1 MKLLFSYLRRS
12 WGLVAL
18 ALLLAAINQVFSLL
32 DPLIFRH
39 VIDEYATRYK
49 EYTTSEFFRGV
60 SLLLA
65 AAVGVAFVSRVA
77 KNFQDYCVNVVTQR
91 LGAQLYADGVRHS
104 LGLPYSL
111 FEDQRSGET
120 LGKLTKVRTDV
131 EKLITIAVNTL
142 FTTLV
147 GVIFV
152 MIYAFTVHW
161 IIAPVFFLTV
171 PVLGVLSGVLS
182 KRIKKIQQVIVAET
196 TALAGSTTESLRNIE
211 LVKSLGLAGQEIERL
226 NATTGKILKLELR
239 KVRTLRLLSF
249 IQGTFVNALR
259 TSILFLML
267 YLIFTQQ
274 ITVGQFFSLFIYS
287 FFIFGPLQELGTVI
301 NTYRETE
308 ASLET
313 YQKILDLPLEE
324 KPVHPQA
331 LGQLGELTFEDVSF
345 THQTAAAPALT
356 DVSFAVERG
365 ETIAFVGPSG
375 SGKTTLVKLLVGLYR
390 PQSGRVLYNGIS
402 GTEIDREELRAQI
415 GFVTQDTQL
424 FSGSIREN
432 LLFVN
437 PHATDEECLEV
448 LKKAACDSL
457 LARADRGLDTVI
469 GEGGVKVSG
478 GEKQRLSIARALLRR
493 PRLLVFDEATSSL
506 DSLTEEEITETIR
519 EVASSHVITILIA
532 HRLSTVLHADRI
544 FVLERGRIVESGRHD
559 ELLEQKGL
567 YYAMWR
573 QQVGERRTT
582 SAAPLR
588 LVARNATI
596 RAPQGPERSNHEEKP
611 QEAAPP
617 SRNVGSS

>member
-1 MKLLFSYLRRS
+1 
-12 WGLVAL
+12 
-18 ALLLAAINQVFSLL
+18 L

-39 VIDEYATRYK
+39 VIDEYATRYR
-49 EYTTSEFFRGV
+49 EYTTREFFSGV

-77 KNFQDYCVNVVTQR
+77 KNFQDYFVNVITQR
-91 LGAQLYADGVRHS
+91 VGADLYSDGVRHS
-104 LGLPYSL
+104 LELPYAM

-120 LGKLTKVRTDV
+120 LGKLQKVRADV
-131 EKLITIAVNTL
+131 EKLIAIAVNTL

-161 IIAPVFFLTV
+161 LIAPVFLLTV
-171 PVLGVLSGVLS
+171 PLLGILSSVLS
-182 KRIKKIQQVIVAET
+182 KRIKKIQKEIVAET
-196 TALAGSTTESLRNIE
+196 TSLAGSTTESLRNIE
-211 LVKSLGLAGQEIERL
+211 LVKSLGLARQEIGRL
-226 NATTGKILKLELR
+226 NSITRKILGLELR
-239 KVRTLRLLSF
+239 KVRSLRLLAF
-249 IQGTFVNALR
+249 IQGTLVNALR

-267 YLIFTQQ
+267 YLIFAQQ

-308 ASLET
+308 ASLENF
-313 YQKILDLPLEE
+313 QSILAIPPEKKPANPVPLG
-324 KPVHPQA
+324 KLDSLA
-331 LGQLGELTFEDVSF
+331 FEDVSF

-356 DVSFAVERG
+356 GISFAAGRG

-375 SGKTTLVKLLVGLYR
+375 SGKTTLVKLLVGLY
-390 PQSGRVLYNGIS
+390 PPESGCVLYNGKP
-402 GTEIDREELRAQI
+402 GTDLDLDELRAQL

-437 PHATDEECLEV
+437 PEATDAECLEA
-448 LKKAACDSL
+448 LRKAACDSL

-478 GEKQRLSIARALLRR
+478 GERQRLSIARALLRR

-506 DSLTEEEITETIR
+506 DSLTEEEITATIR
-519 EVASSHVITILIA
+519 EVAESQDGITILIA
-532 HRLSTVLHADRI
+532 HRLSTVLHADHI
-544 FVLERGRIVESGRHD
+544 HVLERGRIVESGRHA
-559 ELLEQKGL
+559 ELLDQKGL

-573 QQVGERRTT
+573 QQIGERRPPAPAHRLTAV
-582 SAAPLR
+582 AA
-588 LVARNATI
+588 
-596 RAPQGPERSNHEEKP
+596 G
-611 QEAAPP
+611 
-617 SRNVGSS
+617 